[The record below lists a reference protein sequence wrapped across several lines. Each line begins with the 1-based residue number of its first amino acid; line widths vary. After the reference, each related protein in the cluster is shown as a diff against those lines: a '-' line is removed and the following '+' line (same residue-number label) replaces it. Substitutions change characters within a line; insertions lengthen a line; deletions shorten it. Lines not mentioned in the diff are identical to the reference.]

1 MRDFSRFSD
10 LFYDA
15 ERNRGMTTLAFLMST
30 VALGLYSLS
39 YFFNSKRNYL
49 ILQLTGNVFLSVSYL
64 LIGAYFTTVSVAI
77 GIARGLIC
85 YTYEK
90 KDKEVPAY
98 AIVGLC
104 SATLLS
110 YFVINF
116 VVFSSAS
123 GWDVLY
129 LIASCMYSFT
139 FAIRNIRVMRYVV
152 TIPHTCAIAYN
163 LLIKAPISSAVS
175 YGIELVV
182 TVVAIIKYELQRRKT
197 R

>member
-1 MRDFSRFSD
+1 M
-10 LFYDA
+10 
-15 ERNRGMTTLAFLMST
+15 
-30 VALGLYSLS
+30 
-39 YFFNSKRNYL
+39 
-49 ILQLTGNVFLSVSYL
+49 LQLTGNVFLSISYL

-90 KDKEVPAY
+90 KDKEVPVY

-104 SATLLS
+104 AATLLS

-116 VVFSSAS
+116 VLLSTAS
-123 GWDVLY
+123 VWDVLY
-129 LIASCMYSFT
+129 LIASCMYAIT

-175 YGIELVV
+175 YGIELAV
-182 TVVAIIKYELQRRKT
+182 TVVAIIKYEIEGRKK